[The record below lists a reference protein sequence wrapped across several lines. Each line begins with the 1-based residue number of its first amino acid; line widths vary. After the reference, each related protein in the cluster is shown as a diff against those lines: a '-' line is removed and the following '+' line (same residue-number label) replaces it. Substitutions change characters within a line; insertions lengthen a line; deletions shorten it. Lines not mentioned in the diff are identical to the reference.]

1 MMTQILCLALVMYH
15 EARGEP
21 TRGEMQVGHVVMA
34 RVKDKR
40 YPDNVCD
47 VVFQDSQFEFVE
59 VLNDYTPYD
68 RRSWRKS
75 YALAKLIYNGVVV
88 DNINANHYHNMTIK
102 PEWTNEME
110 MVLAYNEHV
119 FYRY

>member
-1 MMTQILCLALVMYH
+1 MMTELICLALAMYH

-34 RVKDKR
+34 RVNDER

-47 VVFQDSQFEFVE
+47 VVFQHGQFEFVE
-59 VLNDYTPYD
+59 VLEDYTPYD
-68 RRSWRKS
+68 KRSWRKS
-75 YALAKLIYNGVVV
+75 YALAKIIYNGVVA
-88 DNINANHYHNMTIK
+88 DNLYANHYHNMTVL
-102 PEWTNEME
+102 PNWTYDME
-110 MVLAYNEHV
+110 RVLTYNDHV